1 MKEEKKKEEKEKE
14 EEKVDSSVEQI
25 RKTVATEYREFLDF
39 LKKPFRLVWVNFL
52 IGLARGLGIA
62 IGMTILAAI
71 LTYVVVLFL
80 SKMVDLPI
88 IGEWIA
94 KVVNVVRESLDKV
107 NK

>member
-1 MKEEKKKEEKEKE
+1 MEKKEKE
-14 EEKVDSSVEQI
+14 EERDNEGEKVDGSVEQI
-25 RKTVATEYREFLDF
+25 RKTVATEYREFMDF

-62 IGMTILAAI
+62 IGMTILAAV
-71 LTYVVVLFL
+71 LTYVLILVL

-94 KVVNVVRESLDKV
+94 NVVSVVRDSLDKV
-107 NK
+107 K

>member
-1 MKEEKKKEEKEKE
+1 MKDERKKEESVKE
-14 EEKVDSSVEQI
+14 EEKIDSSVEQI

-71 LTYVVVLFL
+71 LTYILVLVL
-80 SKMVDLPI
+80 SKMVDLPV

-94 KVVNVVRESLDKV
+94 RVVGVVRDSLDKV
-107 NK
+107 K